1 MSFQEPLVDFHHVD
15 ETSSMCRVA
24 VEVADDFRA
33 HLRELYQAQHIRNQE
48 TNGIMANVVL
58 AGLTIAW
65 LEAVHTTW
73 STPYGESALSLLR
86 EIRPQTKAAH
96 REMKHAARDF
106 LRRSR
111 WWVRRTK

>member
-24 VEVADDFRA
+24 VEVADDFRE
-33 HLRELYQAQHIRNQE
+33 HLRELYQAQHARNQE

-65 LEAVHTTW
+65 LEAVHATW
-73 STPYGESALSLLR
+73 STPYGESAVSLMRHLR
-86 EIRPQTKAAH
+86 PEEKAAYW
-96 REMKHAARDF
+96 EMKHAARDF

-111 WWVRRTK
+111 WWVRRAK

>member
-24 VEVADDFRA
+24 VEVADDFRE
-33 HLRELYQAQHIRNQE
+33 HLRELYQAQHARNQE

-65 LEAVHTTW
+65 LEAVHATW
-73 STPYGESALSLLR
+73 STPYGESALSLMRHLR
-86 EIRPQTKAAH
+86 PEEKAAYW
-96 REMKHAARDF
+96 EMKHAARDF

-111 WWVRRTK
+111 WWVRRAK

>member
-24 VEVADDFRA
+24 VEVADDFRE
-33 HLRELYQAQHIRNQE
+33 HLRELYQAQHARNQE

-65 LEAVHTTW
+65 LEAVHATW

-86 EIRPQTKAAH
+86 HLRPEEKLAY

-111 WWVRRTK
+111 WWVRRPK